1 MKWPDL
7 VAIPDGPALPDS
19 FFVLGLHK
27 SGSTLM
33 HQMVRDVCIQASI
46 SNLNIPALAFQ
57 EGIAEDVWSADNSLV
72 PIFKQ
77 KRLFFGFRFFP
88 QILSNPDLNIRNKKF
103 ILLVRDPRDA
113 LVSAYFS
120 YGGMHLSHR
129 MPGKNADLFLARIQ
143 KTAHLDID
151 DYVIR
156 RAKGSIKRM
165 AEYRDGLDFN
175 KGRIFRY
182 EDIYF
187 DKLTFLKAIFDHF
200 DIAVDDA
207 LLARVAAKH
216 DVRPKQEDV
225 SKHIRKG
232 EPGDYVNKLKPET
245 VEKLNTILSD
255 VAAAYEY
262 DLR

>member
-1 MKWPDL
+1 MKWSEL
-7 VAIPDGPALPDS
+7 AGSSDGPTLSDS
-19 FFVLGLHK
+19 CFVFGLHK
-27 SGSTLM
+27 CGSSLM
-33 HQMVRDVCIQASI
+33 HMMVLDVCKQANI
-46 SNLNIPALAFQ
+46 PKLNIPGLAFD
-57 EGIAEDVWSADNSLV
+57 EGIAWEVWSSDDSLV

-77 KRLFFGFRFFP
+77 GRLFYGFRFLP
-88 QILSNPDLNIRNKKF
+88 EVLLNRDLNIRDKKF
-103 ILLVRDPRDA
+103 VLLVRDPRDA

-120 YGGMHLSHR
+120 YGGKHLSHK